1 MSAFLKNK
9 IIDIEKKFNN
19 LQIPDNNNDNEELKK
34 NNIEL
39 NINLKKNDD
48 KLSLLENEFN
58 TFKNKT
64 YDNIKNI
71 TSNLQTLSNNVN
83 IIDKNLN
90 EINNKKFS
98 ETLTK
103 ITNDNKT
110 SNDNFLKKTDAFEKN
125 IKLLTENN
133 SALNKKIQS
142 IEHKLS
148 SYDK

>member
-83 IIDKNLN
+83 IIDKILN

-142 IEHKLS
+142 IEQKLS

>member
-71 TSNLQTLSNNVN
+71 TSNKPIVS
-83 IIDKNLN
+83 K
-90 EINNKKFS
+90 S
-98 ETLTK
+98 
-103 ITNDNKT
+103 
-110 SNDNFLKKTDAFEKN
+110 
-125 IKLLTENN
+125 
-133 SALNKKIQS
+133 
-142 IEHKLS
+142 
-148 SYDK
+148 